1 MRRNLLVLVVGLL
14 LMVGSFIAVF
24 MLGQVFNPPAV
35 LVVIASRD
43 FSPGE
48 VVQLQDLAT
57 ISVHVD
63 ETESGFYQ
71 TVFLQSD
78 LQLLNNKIVTQP
90 IAAGQPIPRNA
101 VVAAGNLNSGL
112 AGQLEDPSLIALVV
126 PVSDDTAPPGIQAG
140 DYVDL
145 VYGVVGVSYAP
156 VVPPTEAA
164 FQSFNPSAGLEPAT
178 PDPFVAI
185 EPTSTPGV
193 MLYAPLAKTIVT
205 NALVLD
211 LVREVKQA
219 SQVTSSGQTVA
230 REVQGAVT
238 ALVLAVPRDAQEV
251 VQFALD
257 TGIVRVSLLSANA
270 RADGTQ
276 IGDRR
281 PTLGMT
287 WNDLVALLEMERQQR
302 LDAGLPASITGAGQD
317 LYLQQEQA
325 VQMAEAADQAT
336 PIPTQVLAPT
346 MTSSP
351 TPTPTTR
358 P

>member
-1 MRRNLLVLVVGLL
+1 MRRNLLVLLVGLL
-14 LMVGSFIAVF
+14 LMVSSFAAVYLF
-24 MLGQVFNPPAV
+24 GQVFNPPAV
-35 LVVIASRD
+35 LVVVASRD
-43 FSPGE
+43 FNPGE

-63 ETESGFYQ
+63 ESESVFYK
-71 TVFLQSD
+71 TVFLKSD

-126 PVSDDTAPPGIQAG
+126 PVSEDTAPPGIRAG

-156 VVPPTEAA
+156 VVPPTDVA
-164 FQSFNPSAGLEPAT
+164 FQTFNPGAGLEPVT
-178 PDPFVAI
+178 PNPNMAV
-185 EPTSTPGV
+185 EPSPTPGV

-211 LVREVKQA
+211 LVHEVKQA

-257 TGIVRVSLLSANA
+257 TGVVRVSLLSANA

-302 LDAGLPASITGAGQD
+302 LDAGLPSAITGAGQD

-325 VQMAEAADQAT
+325 VQLAEAADRAT
-336 PIPTQVLAPT
+336 PIPTQSQAPT
-346 MTSSP
+346 LAP